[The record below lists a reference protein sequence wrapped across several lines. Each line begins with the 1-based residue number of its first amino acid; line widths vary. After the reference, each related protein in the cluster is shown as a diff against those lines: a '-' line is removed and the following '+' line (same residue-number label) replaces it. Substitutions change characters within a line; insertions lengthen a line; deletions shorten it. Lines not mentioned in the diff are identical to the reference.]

1 MLGAAAKGLASLA
14 SKLARRAMKK
24 YDVPA
29 PKGKTAFY
37 RGEYLPHNKNFSPR
51 YKDTGI
57 GSKKPGQWHSNDPL
71 DAEMVMDTYADMI
84 KGVPVYRR
92 GIMSNKDF
100 IRGAGKGAKSNWLS
114 GEGIDPGASLFSEM
128 KEAMKFAKEG
138 LLGVPF
144 LRSAGSEP
152 GKVISG
158 IAPLFTEKQLPFLL
172 ERIKDPAMR
181 KILLKLLFGAT
192 SGLKA
197 GGVV

>member
-1 MLGAAAKGLASLA
+1 MWGAAGKGIASLIN
-14 SKLARRAMKK
+14 KLARRAMKK

-29 PKGKTAFY
+29 PKGKTAAY
-37 RGEYLPHNKNFSPR
+37 RGEYLPHNKDF
-51 YKDTGI
+51 TQGI
-57 GSKKPGQWHSNDPL
+57 GSKRPGQWHSNDPL
-71 DAEMVMDTYADMI
+71 DSEMVMDTYADMI

-100 IRGAGKGAKSNWLS
+100 IRGAGKGAKQNYML
-114 GEGIDPGASLFSEM
+114 GEAMDPGASLFSEM

-138 LLGVPF
+138 LPGVPF
-144 LRSAGSEP
+144 LRSAGSDP

-172 ERIKDPAMR
+172 ERLKDPAMR
-181 KILLKLLFGAT
+181 KIILKLLFGAT

-197 GGVV
+197 GGIV